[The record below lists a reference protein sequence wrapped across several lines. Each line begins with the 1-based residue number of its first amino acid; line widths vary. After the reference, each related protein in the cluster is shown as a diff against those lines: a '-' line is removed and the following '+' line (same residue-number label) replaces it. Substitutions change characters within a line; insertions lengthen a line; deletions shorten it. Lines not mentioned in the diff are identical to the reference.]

1 MKEINIL
8 ITAIGGDIGSNIINI
23 LNAQEGVKFNVY
35 GTDINEK
42 NYSTDVVHKFYKVD
56 RVSSKNYGKQII
68 NIIRENSIEFII
80 PVAEMEI
87 IWFNDNLN
95 LFSELNTHILINKA
109 NIVKTFLNKLETSKI
124 LLSMKIKTPQ
134 TIELNKFN
142 EEIDYPIIIK
152 SKFSIYGKDLY
163 IVKNRQQLENIKN
176 TLKNYEHYIVQE
188 YIGTIEDEYTTTVY
202 KDKSSL
208 EVITFKRKLTGEMTS
223 FAEIRDEK
231 ILKNYAKII
240 ATKLD
245 LYGSINIQSRKVGND
260 FYIFEINPRFS
271 STIYIRNNFNFH
283 DLIWWINSFNKE
295 KLCKIDYSNKVEKS
309 GYAIL
314 GYKYKFFKGDDNENR

>member
-134 TIELNKFN
+134 TN
-142 EEIDYPIIIK
+142 
-152 SKFSIYGKDLY
+152 
-163 IVKNRQQLENIKN
+163 NIK
-176 TLKNYEHYIVQE
+176 
-188 YIGTIEDEYTTTVY
+188 
-202 KDKSSL
+202 
-208 EVITFKRKLTGEMTS
+208 
-223 FAEIRDEK
+223 
-231 ILKNYAKII
+231 
-240 ATKLD
+240 
-245 LYGSINIQSRKVGND
+245 
-260 FYIFEINPRFS
+260 
-271 STIYIRNNFNFH
+271 
-283 DLIWWINSFNKE
+283 
-295 KLCKIDYSNKVEKS
+295 
-309 GYAIL
+309 
-314 GYKYKFFKGDDNENR
+314 